1 MLDPQNPSP
10 QSILGEN
17 PKGFSDPAK
26 LAAITLKARILAGE
40 NVPLAELIDFIS
52 DASTDL
58 TKTVKA
64 KTKKEI
70 ITDVDFF

>member
-1 MLDPQNPSP
+1 MLDSPLQP
-10 QSILGEN
+10 QSTLGEN
-17 PKGFSDPAK
+17 PKGFSDQAK
-26 LAAITLKARILAGE
+26 LAALSLKARILSGE
-40 NVPLAELIDFIS
+40 TIPLAELVGFIS